1 MKLLANDQHMSRI
14 LLLLIPFYL
23 FSNVANAQKSQLDAE
38 NLRNITDPPSLTNLR
53 AMAEWEELQALTITW
68 ADFPIILKQIVAAA
82 RLETRVLIITDD
94 PADTEDYLMAS
105 NSGGPAF
112 TDLTNVTLIDGNFNT
127 IWMRDYAANPV
138 YGNEVDSL
146 ILVDWIY
153 NRPRPADDASP
164 AYIANELGIELY
176 ETTDSPNDLMN
187 TGGNF
192 MTDGFGTAFASELI
206 LQENDGNGSF
216 NIDYPTHSESEID
229 EIMLQYMGINRY
241 IKMETLPFDG
251 IHHIDMHM
259 KLVDEETLL
268 VGEYP
273 PNTADGPQINANIEY
288 VLDNF
293 NSKWGTPYKVVR
305 IPMPSSNNGDFPD
318 EGASYRTYTNAVFVN
333 NTIIFPTYREEYDT
347 TAYRIWG
354 EICPG
359 YNLVGIDCDNNNS
372 NIISQS
378 GAIHCITHA
387 VGVSDPLLI
396 SHQPLPDTFD
406 DSNPYAVISY
416 LNHRDGIAQGK
427 VFWRI
432 NDETDWQEIAMN
444 ESGDNEWQALIPAQ
458 PVGTLVHYYIFGES
472 NTGKTQVRPMPAP
485 EGFWTFEVLGETIGI
500 AEINANISRIFPNP
514 ANAITCI
521 ELNTHYPENG
531 TIEIADMTGKNI
543 KTVYSGNFRNGI
555 SKFFLDASEL
565 ASGVYHVVVKTPQG
579 MHAQPLLVK

>member
-1 MKLLANDQHMSRI
+1 MPKI
-14 LLLLIPFYL
+14 LLLLTAAFLI
-23 FSNVANAQKSQLDAE
+23 SSQVKSQSQTQFVTNTKEDQ
-38 NLRNITDPPSLTNLR
+38 NQITDPPTGSNLR

-68 ADFPIILKQIVAAA
+68 ADFPVILKQIVAAA

-94 PADTEDYLMAS
+94 PSGTEAYLTAN

-112 TDLTNVTLIDGNFNT
+112 ENLNNVTLIDGNFNT
-127 IWMRDYAANPV
+127 IWIRDYAANPV

-164 AYIANELGIELY
+164 AYIANELGIDLY
-176 ETTDSPNDLMN
+176 ETTQSPNDLMN

-206 LQENDGNGSF
+206 LEENDGNGSF
-216 NIDYPTHSESEID
+216 NIDYPTHSESQID
-229 EIMLQYMGINRY
+229 DIMLQFMGINRY
-241 IKMETLPFDG
+241 IKMETLPYDG

-259 KLVDEETLL
+259 KLVNEETLL

-288 VLDNF
+288 VLSNF
-293 NSKWGTPYKVVR
+293 NSMWDTPYKIVR
-305 IPMPSSNNGDFPD
+305 IPMPDNTSGDFPD
-318 EGASYRTYTNAVFVN
+318 EGASYRTYTNGVFVN

-347 TAYRIWG
+347 TAFRIWG

-359 YNLVGIDCDNNNS
+359 YNLVGIDCDNTNS

-387 VGVSDPLLI
+387 VGVEDPLLI
-396 SHQPLPDTFD
+396 SHQALPDTYD
-406 DSNPYAVISY
+406 VLNPYVALAYI
-416 LNHRDGIAQGK
+416 NHRDGIAEGK
-427 VFWRI
+427 IFWRI
-432 NDETDWQEIAMN
+432 NDETTWQELPM
-444 ESGDNEWQALIPAQ
+444 SPVGDNNWQGLIPPQ
-458 PVGTLVHYYIFGES
+458 PVGTLVHYYIYGEA

-485 EGFWTFEVLGETIGI
+485 EGYWTFEVLGETIGVD
-500 AEINANISRIFPNP
+500 EINASISRIYPNP

-521 ELNTHYPENG
+521 ELNLEFPEFG
-531 TIEIADMTGKNI
+531 TIEIIDMTGR
-543 KTVYSGNFRNGI
+543 TVQLVYSGSLKNGLSSYFI
-555 SKFFLDASEL
+555 DASTL
-565 ASGVYHVVVKTPQG
+565 TSGVYQVMVKTPHG
-579 MHAQPLLVK
+579 NHAQPLLVK